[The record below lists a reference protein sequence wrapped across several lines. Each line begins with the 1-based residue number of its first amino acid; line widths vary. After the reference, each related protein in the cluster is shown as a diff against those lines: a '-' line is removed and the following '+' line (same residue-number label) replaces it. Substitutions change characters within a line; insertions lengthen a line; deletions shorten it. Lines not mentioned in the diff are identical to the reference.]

1 MKLAKSAK
9 VILSRV
15 SGERPH
21 EEHDYDGLRLI
32 MHNFDK
38 QFVDVPVISVQSDL
52 SSERDW
58 LLSAHKNEAFKAFAI
73 CFIMRDLAEEIS
85 PEGQSPEL
93 DDKRAETI
101 SKLTFM
107 YHYVMNF
114 RSKYTRE
121 LRTNVR
127 RRIISELQHE

>member
-1 MKLAKSAK
+1 
-9 VILSRV
+9 
-15 SGERPH
+15 
-21 EEHDYDGLRLI
+21 
-32 MHNFDK
+32 
-38 QFVDVPVISVQSDL
+38 
-52 SSERDW
+52 
-58 LLSAHKNEAFKAFAI
+58 
-73 CFIMRDLAEEIS
+73 MRDLAEEI
-85 PEGQSPEL
+85 PEEGQSPDM